1 MLKWSPIRYGT
12 KPKEFNKLWRSI
24 PGAREVAAGER
35 GGKTMPRLR
44 LKRKGVIDEKYEND
58 WANPWHA
65 RRRRDTPDDMVKG
78 LLYNP
83 EGLDAGTIGPHVFRA
98 VQFGLDEPDLM
109 ARYAQRIAEVC
120 SGMKPRSLGL
130 VMVAFGRAG
139 VVHEKMLARLSE
151 VIPGRLRFFG
161 PLELSMLC
169 SGLMKLRYHNEKLL
183 RRIADEVPHRLPVLE
198 PSHISQIG
206 YAFSALGYKD
216 QMLYVDIAD
225 DVMRRIEDFTNP
237 VELVQVV
244 KALAKAEV
252 V

>member
-1 MLKWSPIRYGT
+1 MLKLSAIKCGT
-12 KPKEFNKLWRSI
+12 KPKEFNKLWKSI
-24 PGAREVAAGER
+24 PGAREVSPGER

-44 LKRKGVIDEKYEND
+44 LKKRGVIDEKYEND

-65 RRRRDTPDDMVKG
+65 RKKRDTPDDMVKG
-78 LLYNP
+78 LMYNP
-83 EGLDAGTIGPHVFRA
+83 EGLDAGTIGPHVFRT

-109 ARYAQRIAEVC
+109 MRYADRIAEVC

-130 VMVAFGRAG
+130 AMVAFGRAR
-139 VVHEKMLARLSE
+139 VVHEKMLSRLSD

-169 SGLMKLRYHNEKLL
+169 SGLMKLRYYNEKLL

-198 PSHISQIG
+198 PSHISQIV
-206 YAFSALGYKD
+206 YAFSSLGYRD

-225 DVMRRIEDFTNP
+225 DVMRRIQDFKDP
-237 VELVQVV
+237 IELLQVV

-252 V
+252 